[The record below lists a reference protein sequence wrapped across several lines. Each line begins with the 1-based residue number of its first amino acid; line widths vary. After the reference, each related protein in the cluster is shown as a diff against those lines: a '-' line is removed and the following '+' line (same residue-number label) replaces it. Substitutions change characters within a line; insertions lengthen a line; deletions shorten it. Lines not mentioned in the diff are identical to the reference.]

1 MLTKITEK
9 NGIKT
14 TLNKTVS
21 KFNVPYIE
29 IMISEVPIIQETETL
44 IALGICSATNDM
56 IKKAL
61 SNISKLNGCDAHAT
75 YIVTN
80 GDKTSLKKLNINLTC
95 ESNYKDN
102 LE

>member
-1 MLTKITEK
+1 
-9 NGIKT
+9 
-14 TLNKTVS
+14 
-21 KFNVPYIE
+21 
-29 IMISEVPIIQETETL
+29 
-44 IALGICSATNDM
+44 M

-61 SNISKLNGCDAHAT
+61 SNIPKLNGCDAHAT

>member
-1 MLTKITEK
+1 MKDLSKEKLEDFLYNGDLELDELIELKKNMNDDTRLKLT
-9 NGIKT
+9 
-14 TLNKTVS
+14 
-21 KFNVPYIE
+21 
-29 IMISEVPIIQETETL
+29 EVL

-61 SNISKLNGCDAHAT
+61 SNIPKLSGCDAHAT

-95 ESNYKDN
+95 ESNYKDI